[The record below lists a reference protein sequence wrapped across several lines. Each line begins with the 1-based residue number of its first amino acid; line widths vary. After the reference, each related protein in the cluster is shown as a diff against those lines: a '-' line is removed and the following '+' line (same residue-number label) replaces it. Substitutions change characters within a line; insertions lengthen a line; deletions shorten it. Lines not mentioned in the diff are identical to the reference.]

1 MRKTSGLEE
10 LGHILRQRTR
20 TLHEERASVNLRLQ
34 KETAKSSLA
43 LSEFYFEVEFL
54 RVPVYVYTGGEIRT
68 INLESEFWA
77 RKKHDEISEIYIN
90 NLY

>member
-1 MRKTSGLEE
+1 MRSVRLSICVCKKRL
-10 LGHILRQRTR
+10 LN
-20 TLHEERASVNLRLQ
+20 RALLFQ
-34 KETAKSSLA
+34 SL
-43 LSEFYFEVEFL
+43 EFYFEVEFL